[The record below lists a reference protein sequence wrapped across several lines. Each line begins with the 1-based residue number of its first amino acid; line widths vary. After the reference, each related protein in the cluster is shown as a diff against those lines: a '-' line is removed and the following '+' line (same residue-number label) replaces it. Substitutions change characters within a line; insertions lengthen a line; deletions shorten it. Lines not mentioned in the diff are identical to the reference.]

1 MAKGERTK
9 NELQNSVYK
18 TKFRVTRTPLNTG
31 SEHRSS
37 GRVESSCS
45 TSGTRCVIMNRMFN
59 SDKQFHQYKK
69 NLIITSYITSL
80 NTNKKK
86 NIRYLPIEI

>member
-1 MAKGERTK
+1 MAKGERTN

-18 TKFRVTRTPLNTG
+18 TKYQVTRTPLNTG

-37 GRVESSCS
+37 GRVDSSCS

-59 SDKQFHQYKK
+59 SG
-69 NLIITSYITSL
+69 
-80 NTNKKK
+80 
-86 NIRYLPIEI
+86 